1 MPPVRPQPSTP
12 VGGQL
17 QGSASQEGRGASE
30 AADVGPVH
38 LAPPR
43 DRRTTRTTPC
53 PTPLPPARRP
63 RRGGLDAVHALQLL
77 LGEFAD
83 LHPALSTLHGDTFGR
98 RLGGYLGDVDRVTH
112 GATGGRADG
121 IGDEGEILVTE
132 LPGISAVQKACSHV
146 LVEDS

>member
-38 LAPPR
+38 LAPSR
-43 DRRTTRTTPC
+43 STDHTDDS
-53 PTPLPPARRP
+53 LPNSPPSGPAPSAR
-63 RRGGLDAVHALQLL
+63 GLDAVHALQLL

>member
-1 MPPVRPQPSTP
+1 MPPFALSPPHLW
-12 VGGQL
+12 VG
-17 QGSASQEGRGASE
+17 SCK
-30 AADVGPVH
+30 
-38 LAPPR
+38 
-43 DRRTTRTTPC
+43 DR
-53 PTPLPPARRP
+53 PARRGGV
-63 RRGGLDAVHALQLL
+63 RRRLLTWVRYTSPPSRSTDHTDDSLPNSPPSGPAPSARGLDAVHALQLL

-132 LPGISAVQKACSHV
+132 LLGISAVQKACSHV